1 LYSAGLWLAVTMIP
15 AVEAEV
21 EGGEVHHLRAAA
33 SDVHHVHAGRAQPLH
48 RHLREVGL
56 VSRTSYPTAT
66 RRGRRKAA
74 KARATL
80 STISSFSSS
89 GIRPRMS

>member
-1 LYSAGLWLAVTMIP
+1 MAKYTISVPQRPMSTTSTPALRSPSTATSAKW
-15 AVEAEV
+15 
-21 EGGEVHHLRAAA
+21 
-33 SDVHHVHAGRAQPLH
+33 
-48 RHLREVGL
+48 GL